1 MRTFVTLSA
10 GSCPQ
15 DARPVFS
22 SDDPFVVEA
31 AIRALIARAG
41 AAALLVVGTTADGDE
56 LRANISAQRPRK
68 LNVIRASDRRSG
80 SD

>member
-10 GSCPQ
+10 GVCPQ

-41 AAALLVVGTTADGDE
+41 AAALFATDGREGGDVPP
-56 LRANISAQRPRK
+56 SVAQLAARREVHRK
-68 LNVIRASDRRSG
+68 
-80 SD
+80 